1 MRLYSLFVRGNE
13 QREEGGHGGMQKRF
27 LDGGGKSDV
36 RKCLEKKGVG
46 ACQTLEEMLRRD
58 TFYSHFIEHFIRTIQ
73 ICIVYVHDFYDIYS
87 WL

>member
-1 MRLYSLFVRGNE
+1 
-13 QREEGGHGGMQKRF
+13 MQKRF

-73 ICIVYVHDFYDIYS
+73 ICIVYGHHRAEELLTTINDDDSLRASPCISV
-87 WL
+87 WR